1 MPASGTDVV
10 CGVQHPPNKSA
21 QQSIRDGDFELKITD
36 FGLAMRLKNDR
47 SHASNIAQGTPFY
60 TAPEV
65 SRHRRLHT
73 ASDVYAFGI
82 MLWEVAMGTPV
93 YQRKCDPPQ
102 GYRAQCH
109 STTYCLSF
117 ASSLRF

>member
-1 MPASGTDVV
+1 MQALDAEAVGR
-10 CGVQHPPNKSA
+10 VQHPPNKTA
-21 QQSIRDGDFELKITD
+21 QQSIRDGDFDLKITD
-36 FGLAMRLKNDR
+36 FGLAMRLKNNR

-82 MLWEVAMGTPV
+82 MLWEVAVGMPV
-93 YQRKCDPPQ
+93 YQRKCDPTES
-102 GYRAQCH
+102 CH
-109 STTYCLSF
+109 
-117 ASSLRF
+117 RQ